1 MALPSPEKTDRQQ
14 VIKLHVNSLGCNNQY
29 KMFIFAPFT
38 S

>member
-14 VIKLHVNSLGCNNQY
+14 VTKLRVISTGCNNQY